1 LRNTILL
8 MNDLFDTNLSETN
21 SSSKNREAFSNAPL
35 AYRMRPRAL
44 EDFVGQEHIVSEG
57 KLFYRTLHSD
67 RLSSIIFYGPPGSGK
82 TTLASIISQQTQS
95 HFVSLNAVTSNVSE
109 LRKAIEQA
117 KKRLEL
123 NQRRTIVFIDE
134 IHRFNKAQQDVLMP
148 EVESGIIILI
158 GATTQNPSF
167 SIVGPLLSRSLIFE
181 LRPLSVE
188 NLEDLAKRTIQDK
201 ENGLGQYK
209 IEIAPKALRHLAETA
224 SGDARR
230 ILNALEVGVL
240 TTPPDEKG
248 IIQFTEEVAG
258 ESVQKRVV
266 YYDWDGDY
274 HFDSAS
280 AFIKSLRGSDPDSAL
295 YWAAKMLEGGEDPRF
310 LARRMIIL
318 ASEDIGNA
326 DPQALSL
333 AMSGAQAIEYVGMPE
348 ARIIIGQMV
357 TYLSLAPKSNA
368 AYLAIDKAIADVKTK
383 ENEEVPNHL
392 RDKSYKGAERLGH
405 GEGYEYAHKGKDHYV
420 VQDYRKGTEQ
430 YYQPTIQGFEKV
442 LKERLED
449 LKGRKGTSS
458 GSLSPSEPSP

>member
-1 LRNTILL
+1 MLTASMML
-8 MNDLFDTNLSETN
+8 
-21 SSSKNREAFSNAPL
+21 K
-35 AYRMRPRAL
+35 
-44 EDFVGQEHIVSEG
+44 
-57 KLFYRTLHSD
+57 K
-67 RLSSIIFYGPPGSGK
+67 IFK
-82 TTLASIISQQTQS
+82 
-95 HFVSLNAVTSNVSE
+95 
-109 LRKAIEQA
+109 
-117 KKRLEL
+117 
-123 NQRRTIVFIDE
+123 
-134 IHRFNKAQQDVLMP
+134 
-148 EVESGIIILI
+148 
-158 GATTQNPSF
+158 PSF
-167 SIVGPLLSRSLIFE
+167 KSYKMST
-181 LRPLSVE
+181 
-188 NLEDLAKRTIQDK
+188 DL
-201 ENGLGQYK
+201 N
-209 IEIAPKALRHLAETA
+209 
-224 SGDARR
+224 
-230 ILNALEVGVL
+230 
-240 TTPPDEKG
+240 
-248 IIQFTEEVAG
+248 
-258 ESVQKRVV
+258 
-266 YYDWDGDY
+266 DGDY

-333 AMSGAQAIEYVGMPE
+333 AMSGAQAVEYVGMPE

-458 GSLSPSEPSP
+458 ESLSPSEPSP